1 MTKKMAIEILSFLK
15 AEYKSIG
22 FPLHQEAL
30 DMAIKAID
38 KRQQGTT
45 VYGYSEGLNAGDRVV
60 LFGTVTEIS
69 ETGVEEIIPDSD
81 PEGYVIVKRL
91 IPEPHVEM
99 DKRRRE
105 R

>member
-45 VYGYSEGLNAGDRVV
+45 VYGYSEGLKAGDRVV

-81 PEGYVIVKRL
+81 PEGYVIVKKL
-91 IPEPHVEM
+91 IREPHIEM

>member
-1 MTKKMAIEILSFLK
+1 
-15 AEYKSIG
+15 
-22 FPLHQEAL
+22 
-30 DMAIKAID
+30 MAIKAID

-69 ETGVEEIIPDSD
+69 KTGVEEIIPDSD

>member
-15 AEYKSIG
+15 AESKSIG

>member
-81 PEGYVIVKRL
+81 PEGYVIVKKL
-91 IPEPHVEM
+91 IQEPHVEM